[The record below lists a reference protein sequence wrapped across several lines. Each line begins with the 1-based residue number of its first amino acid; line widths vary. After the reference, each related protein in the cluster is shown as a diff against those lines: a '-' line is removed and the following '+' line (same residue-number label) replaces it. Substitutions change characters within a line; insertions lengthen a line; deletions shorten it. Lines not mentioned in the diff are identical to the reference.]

1 MWVDVMI
8 HTKRVILIILSLLF
22 VPLVYGMSFSFFIS
36 DIYAERADSNYI
48 SSNTCGAKTTDPG
61 TGRDSQ
67 TCCWTETERGPYP
80 KIGTTEVRYC
90 PTCSSGGG
98 GSLDCKPK
106 QAQQIAPPTVGEK
119 ILQDD
124 GVAKQRVQPLF
135 DSQNDAGVPPIGSI
149 QQTPDSTTQS
159 NPDDSTDR
167 SIEGKTAEQPISEGG
182 NDDGSNNENRGGD
195 GNGEVSSDGRSSGG
209 DDDDSNG
216 EGG

>member
-1 MWVDVMI
+1 MI

-22 VPLVYGMSFSFFIS
+22 VPLVYGMSFSFFIYE
-36 DIYAERADSNYI
+36 IYAERADSNYL
-48 SSNTCGAKTTDPG
+48 SSNTCGAKTTDPR
-61 TGRDSQ
+61 TGKDYQ

-90 PTCSSGGG
+90 QTCSSGGNA
-98 GSLDCKPK
+98 SLDCKPK
-106 QAQQIAPPTVGEK
+106 QAQLIASPNVGEK

-159 NPDDSTDR
+159 NPDDGTDR
-167 SIEGKTAEQPISEGG
+167 SIEGKTAEQSTTLQD
-182 NDDGSNNENRGGD
+182 N
-195 GNGEVSSDGRSSGG
+195 
-209 DDDDSNG
+209 
-216 EGG
+216 